1 MPFSRQEVLARLMKR
16 RFAGKDAEFFKEV
29 SCLADSTN
37 STTEFSETD
46 VDLSEAAAAVSDET
60 EIEV

>member
-1 MPFSRQEVLARLMKR
+1 MKR